1 MLKTD
6 LKKRTRDYA
15 IRIIKVCTSLN
26 KNEWIEVVL
35 GKQLLRSGT
44 SSAANYRATVIAKSD
59 KDFLNKLKI
68 VEEELDES
76 LFWMEMLI
84 ESGVFPKKKLD
95 LLLQERSELLR
106 IISASIITMKKK
118 IKTQK
123 KSSKHQPSK

>member
-15 IRIIKVCTSLN
+15 IRIIKVCKSLD
-26 KNEWIEVVL
+26 KNEWISVVL

-84 ESGVFPKKKLD
+84 ESGVFPKKKLE
-95 LLLQERSELLR
+95 LLLQEGSELLR
-106 IISASIITMKKK
+106 IISASIITMKNKR
-118 IKTQK
+118 KTQK
-123 KSSKHQPSK
+123 KANKQ

>member
-15 IRIIKVCTSLN
+15 IRIIKVCKSLD
-26 KNEWIEVVL
+26 KNEWIAVVL

-44 SSAANYRATVIAKSD
+44 SSAANYRATIIAKSD

-76 LFWMEMLI
+76 LFWMEMLV

-95 LLLQERSELLR
+95 LLLQEGSELLR
-106 IISASIITMKKK
+106 IISASIITMKNKRK
-118 IKTQK
+118 IQK
-123 KSSKHQPSK
+123 KANKQ

>member
-15 IRIIKVCTSLN
+15 IRIIKVCKSLD

-84 ESGVFPKKKLD
+84 ESGVFPKKKLE
-95 LLLQERSELLR
+95 LLLQEGSELLR
-106 IISASIITMKKK
+106 IISASIITIKNKRKTNKKLEK
-118 IKTQK
+118 PQ
-123 KSSKHQPSK
+123 

>member
-15 IRIIKVCTSLN
+15 IRIIKVCKSLD

-84 ESGVFPKKKLD
+84 ENGVFPKKN
-95 LLLQERSELLR
+95 
-106 IISASIITMKKK
+106 
-118 IKTQK
+118 
-123 KSSKHQPSK
+123 

>member
-15 IRIIKVCTSLN
+15 IRIIKVCKSLD
-26 KNEWIEVVL
+26 KNEWISVVL

-84 ESGVFPKKKLD
+84 ESGVFPKKKLE
-95 LLLQERSELLR
+95 LLLQEGSELLR
-106 IISASIITMKKK
+106 IISASIITMKNKC
-118 IKTQK
+118 KTQK
-123 KSSKHQPSK
+123 KANKQ

>member
-1 MLKTD
+1 VLKTD

-15 IRIIKVCTSLN
+15 IRIIKVCKSLD

-84 ESGVFPKKKLD
+84 ESGVFPKKKLE
-95 LLLQERSELLR
+95 LLLQEGSELLR
-106 IISASIITMKKK
+106 IISASIITIKNKRKTNKKLEK
-118 IKTQK
+118 PQ
-123 KSSKHQPSK
+123 

>member
-15 IRIIKVCTSLN
+15 IRIIKVCKSLD
-26 KNEWIEVVL
+26 KNEWIAVVL

-44 SSAANYRATVIAKSD
+44 SSAANYRATIIAKSD

-76 LFWMEMLI
+76 LFWMEMLV
-84 ESGVFPKKKLD
+84 ESGVFPKKKLE
-95 LLLQERSELLR
+95 LLLQEGSELLR
-106 IISASIITMKKK
+106 IISASIITMKSKRK
-118 IKTQK
+118 IQK
-123 KSSKHQPSK
+123 KANKQ

>member
-15 IRIIKVCTSLN
+15 IRIIKVCKSLD
-26 KNEWIEVVL
+26 KNEWIAVVL

-44 SSAANYRATVIAKSD
+44 SSAANYRATIIAKSD

-76 LFWMEMLI
+76 LFWMEMLV
-84 ESGVFPKKKLD
+84 ESGVFPKKKLE
-95 LLLQERSELLR
+95 LLLQEGSELLR
-106 IISASIITMKKK
+106 IISASVITMKSKRK
-118 IKTQK
+118 IQK
-123 KSSKHQPSK
+123 KANKQ